1 LTDKSSAAGDLAVIH
16 GMDTEKK
23 TRAATAGVGAGR
35 KASAVKPASSPAS
48 SSAPGKATGKI
59 KFERRFPRFVLDVR
73 LQVRMF
79 QDGEF
84 RTCWGRSTELGQDGI
99 GATLT
104 GSLESGEIVTLEIPL
119 PLTPY
124 PIKVRAIVRYCQGLR
139 YGFEFL
145 TMNES
150 QRDTMRRV
158 CDYLATRV

>member
-1 LTDKSSAAGDLAVIH
+1 MSEQKEKNAQAAAAAAGA
-16 GMDTEKK
+16 G
-23 TRAATAGVGAGR
+23 AADSGPSVRTSAKAPAGKV
-35 KASAVKPASSPAS
+35 
-48 SSAPGKATGKI
+48 T
-59 KFERRFPRFVLDVR
+59 FTRRFPRFTLDAR

-84 RTCWGRSTELGQDGI
+84 RTCWGRSTEIGQDGI

-104 GSLESGEIVTLEIPL
+104 GKLETGEIVTLEIPL

-145 TMNES
+145 TLS
-150 QRDTMRRV
+150 DTQRDTVQRV
-158 CDYLATRV
+158 CQYLATRS